1 VPACRDSLSITG
13 KQLPL
18 IKLNAIQVLALS
30 GFGVVIGMWLKKRL
44 PFLDYLNIPASII
57 GGLIYSILVLV
68 LRDRVANFE
77 MDLVLRDILMIAFF
91 TTIGMGASVGLIRRG
106 GPQVLL
112 FFAIATAGAILQNVV
127 GVAGATV
134 LGLDALLGIVSG
146 SVALTGGPATA
157 LSFGPTFE
165 KIGVSG
171 ATTLGVSSAMFGITA
186 GGLLGGFIGGRFIRR
201 FSLKSASKISL
212 AEQQELAEEA
222 VYNGGAPAE
231 PMRFGGEAESDESV
245 LLRNVILIA
254 IAMGLGTIVSGW
266 FAAQQITL
274 PAYIGAMIVAAV
286 LRNLDD
292 RFRFAGISQA
302 HMDVIGNISLA
313 MFIVMALLTLRL
325 WELINLAVPMLI
337 LLLAQIALVWLMC
350 AITFRLMGKDYEAAV
365 MAGGFCGFMLGTTA
379 NAMACMSVL
388 TEKYGPAPRAFI
400 VVPLVG
406 ASLIDFTNATVI
418 TQMTNMLR

>member
-1 VPACRDSLSITG
+1 V
-13 KQLPL
+13 K
-18 IKLNAIQVLALS
+18 
-30 GFGVVIGMWLKKRL
+30 
-44 PFLDYLNIPASII
+44 
-57 GGLIYSILVLV
+57 
-68 LRDRVANFE
+68 
-77 MDLVLRDILMIAFF
+77 
-91 TTIGMGASVGLIRRG
+91 RG

-112 FFAIATAGAILQNVV
+112 FFVIATAGAVLQNLV
-127 GVAGATV
+127 GMAGAKAF
-134 LGLDALLGIVSG
+134 GLDPLLGIISG

-165 KIGVSG
+165 RIGVAG

-186 GGLLGGFIGGRFIRR
+186 GGLLGGFIGGGFIRR
-201 FSLKSASKISL
+201 FQLKSVSRISMKEQHDL
-212 AEQQELAEEA
+212 AERALYQGGSTEE
-222 VYNGGAPAE
+222 E
-231 PMRFGGEAESDESV
+231 MRFGGEAESDESV

-254 IAMGLGTIVSGW
+254 IAMGLGTIVSAW
-266 FAAQQITL
+266 FAAREITL

-286 LRNLDD
+286 IRNLDD
-292 RFRFAGISQA
+292 RFRFAGVSQA

-313 MFIVMALLTLRL
+313 IFIVMALLTLRL
-325 WELINLAVPMLI
+325 WELIHLAVPLFAMLG
-337 LLLAQIALVWLMC
+337 LQIVLVWLMC
-350 AITFRLMGKDYEAAV
+350 AATFRLMGRDYEAAV